1 VRLEQFG
8 LPASCRPD
16 HAGHLHA
23 DEADLF
29 PRKLNES
36 TTKVEDP
43 AVLKQPLTDPKVKK
57 ITLHFP
63 LGLEV
68 VARNMKGVTIKD
80 ALDAIHKQMK
90 KRVRVPSSCDSFL
103 VSSSSHFAS
112 S

>member
-1 VRLEQFG
+1 
-8 LPASCRPD
+8 
-16 HAGHLHA
+16 
-23 DEADLF
+23 
-29 PRKLNES
+29 
-36 TTKVEDP
+36 
-43 AVLKQPLTDPKVKK
+43 VLKQPLTDPKVKK

-90 KRVRVPSSCDSFL
+90 KRVRVPSSCDSLL

>member
-1 VRLEQFG
+1 LEQFG

-80 ALDAIHKQMK
+80 EEARTCPLVLRQLSCLQLIPL
-90 KRVRVPSSCDSFL
+90 RVFL
-103 VSSSSHFAS
+103 KLTHPVR
-112 S
+112 